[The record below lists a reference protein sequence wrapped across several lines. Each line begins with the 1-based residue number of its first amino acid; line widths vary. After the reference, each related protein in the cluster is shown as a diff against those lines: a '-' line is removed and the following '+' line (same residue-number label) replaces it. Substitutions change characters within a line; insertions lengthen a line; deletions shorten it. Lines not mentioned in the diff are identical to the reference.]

1 MDFVPLLDRIG
12 EPQAA
17 ALFGLIT
24 GLIFGIA
31 AQRSSFC
38 LRASVVEFA
47 HGRLGSRMAVWLL
60 AFSTAVVWT
69 QMAELSGMMRA
80 GDARLMA
87 GPGSISGA
95 VVGGL
100 LFGAGMVMARG
111 CSGRLLVLAAT
122 GNMRSVVSG
131 LVFAVVA
138 QMALQGWLAPVRN
151 WIAGLWITPGGTNF
165 NLLTSLHLPQQSG
178 FVIGL
183 AFALAALWLAR
194 RNRVSL
200 RVLFTASGVGFAV
213 AAGWVLTYSLSQVA
227 FDPVQVE
234 SATFTGPSANTLMFF
249 LTSSPVLEFDIGLVP
264 GVFLGAFLSAAWGRE
279 LKLKGFEGAGSMSRA
294 LIGAAFMG
302 MGGMLAGGCAIGAG
316 VTGGSIF
323 VGTAW
328 LALFCMWIGGM
339 ATSWLLDQRGAV
351 AQPGLHVPH

>member
-1 MDFVPLLDRIG
+1 MDIIALVDRIG
-12 EPQAA
+12 EPQTA

-24 GLIFGIA
+24 GIIFGIA

-47 HGRLGSRMAVWLL
+47 KGKLGSRMAIWLL
-60 AFSTAVVWT
+60 AFSTAVVWV
-69 QMAELSGMMRA
+69 QLAELSGLMRSA
-80 GDARLMA
+80 DARMMA
-87 GPGSISGA
+87 VPGSISGA
-95 VVGGL
+95 IVGGL

-122 GNMRSVVSG
+122 GNMRSIVSG

-138 QMALQGWLAPVRN
+138 QMSLQGWLAPLRD
-151 WIAGLWITPGGTNF
+151 WIASLWITSGGSNF
-165 NLLTSLHLPQQSG
+165 NLLTALRLPQEAG
-178 FVIGL
+178 FLIGL
-183 AFALAALWLAR
+183 IFALVALWLAR
-194 RNRVSL
+194 RNQVSL

-234 SATFTGPSANTLMFF
+234 SATFTGPSANMLMFF
-249 LTSSPVLEFDIGLVP
+249 LTADPVLQFDIGLVP
-264 GVFLGAFLSAAWGRE
+264 GVFLGAFLAAAWGRE
-279 LKLKGFEGAGSMSRA
+279 LKWQGFDSAGNMRRA

-351 AQPGLHVPH
+351 AQPA